1 MYVII
6 AYNDH
11 FDLMAFGPYDTEDD
25 ALEDERKLELKH
37 PGARYLVLAVDSDY
51 CSSLPNEHTP
61 GYYRPVSGGMY
72 EKNSE
77 TGEVRERPLYTS
89 IHDFPG

>member
-6 AYNDH
+6 AYNSSH
-11 FDLMAFGPYDTEDD
+11 DLLAFGPYDTEDD
-25 ALEDERKLELKH
+25 AQADEQRLELKH
-37 PGARYLVLAVDSDY
+37 PHARYVILAVDSDY

-61 GYYRPVSGGMY
+61 GYWRTVSGCY

-77 TGEVRERPLYTS
+77 TGEVREKPLYERMS
-89 IHDFPG
+89 DFPG